1 MIFLKANPELKHT
14 FHRLIQTMDVPVK
27 WDDVFVVLN
36 NYLILPG
43 EVRSLIFNF
52 DNRKVNTNVI
62 EIPIVEEAI
71 QPIEKNV
78 PLTNV
83 LNMVLYAF
91 GKWGAIPGLKV
102 EKDYAQLNE
111 LFTEILRELKMEA
124 GYRDDNF
131 RFYQKGIQV
140 TYEDVIQAA
149 IEAGQK
155 QEEEQEAEEEEKLG
169 LWHNMRWIISHA
181 SFAKT
186 GVTAAEQEAERIGN
200 NFYMVGYQCP
210 ECGERLHM
218 VVYPVDKEFPVETE
232 EGKVYLARAYTC
244 DNCNRFYTP
253 RPGKLLSEGDIYLL
267 DFEDDREAYED
278 YQELLGRRGE
288 KTSNYKF
295 NEYEWER
302 NQKKA
307 EEKDGEKEQEKL
319 SEEQEKL
326 SVEQEKLL
334 EEPKK
339 LMERESEK
347 RTKEPEELTEEK
359 LEERTEEE
367 LERLEDKLESGFYG
381 QEIIKNPKEL
391 KEKIA
396 RKRKELHHSSKKE
409 ASSRKEEKHDRQ
421 QEKEVFWEKSSIE
434 DEEKTQQEAANI
446 REKYDARMKVIE
458 RMSPRQLGELKESIK
473 KETLLEEPQKR
484 EYIEAVEKCIIKKQE
499 KELQKRAEHA
509 QKGNYAQLCR
519 SIEEIEKS
527 DCPKETKESV
537 LAPLYELRQQK
548 AQAEAEELIANMP
561 AVMDRKRYKLFRQ
574 KLEQYKEAD
583 IEPFKEKLEKQREL
597 AEQQEIETLV
607 RRAGKNDR
615 GALYRVWQRLQ
626 EPDFSKE
633 NTKKPLEEIYQ
644 RIQKLDEAAIE
655 RICPDIMGMTFEEG
669 QEAYEKIASGMFL
682 PEIKS
687 NALEL
692 IDKRL
697 TKMKSD
703 ESELLAR
710 KFQEEL
716 KGKVKDTSSLHFNE
730 ARKAMMGEWN
740 GKEADIVNC
749 AVNTYASEHSRY
761 EYPIFV
767 CDATRKETGREGFLL
782 TPEHLFY
789 NSAFSSERIP
799 ILQIKSVSFST
810 GLLNKG
816 IHVNQKNGE
825 KSKLP
830 VGVSSKDWEGFTR
843 VLDEFIKYLKERP
856 ESRKVSYLAKEE
868 HEVKCC
874 YRCGYVYKGGDV
886 CPKCGNRANK

>member
-1 MIFLKANPELKHT
+1 MIFLKANTELKHT
-14 FHRLIQTMDVPVK
+14 FQRLIETMDAPVK
-27 WDDVFVVLN
+27 WNDIFVVLN

-52 DNRKVNTNVI
+52 DNCKVNTNVI

-71 QPIEKNV
+71 QLIEKNV
-78 PLTNV
+78 PLANV

-111 LFTEILRELKMEA
+111 LFTGILRELKMEP

-131 RFYQKGIQV
+131 RFYQKGVQV

-155 QEEEQEAEEEEKLG
+155 EEEEEEAEEEEKLG
-169 LWHNMRWIISHA
+169 LWHNMRWTVSYA
-181 SFAKT
+181 SFVKAE
-186 GVTAAEQEAERIGN
+186 VTVEEQEVERIGN
-200 NFYMVGYQCP
+200 NFYMIGYQCP
-210 ECGERLHM
+210 ECGKRLHM

-244 DNCNRFYTP
+244 DSCNRFYTP

-302 NQKKA
+302 NKK
-307 EEKDGEKEQEKL
+307 
-319 SEEQEKL
+319 
-326 SVEQEKLL
+326 
-334 EEPKK
+334 
-339 LMERESEK
+339 
-347 RTKEPEELTEEK
+347 KEPEDIAEEELGDLTEE
-359 LEERTEEE
+359 LESLTEEE
-367 LERLEDKLESGFYG
+367 LEQLEDKLESGFYR
-381 QEIIKNPKEL
+381 QEKVKNPKEL

-396 RKRKELHHSSKKE
+396 WKRKELQNGKKE
-409 ASSRKEEKHDRQ
+409 TRQ
-421 QEKEVFWEKSSIE
+421 QEKKVSEFSNTKEVKSVQKQKNGELKECDSRQRDFVSDAE
-434 DEEKTQQEAANI
+434 ERQEKTQQEAAKV
-446 REKYDARMKVIE
+446 REKYEARMKVIA
-458 RMSPRQLGELKESIK
+458 RMSPRQLQELRENIK
-473 KETLLEEPQKR
+473 KETQLEEPKKK
-484 EYIEAVEKCIIKKQE
+484 EYIEAVERYIINNQE
-499 KELQKRAEHA
+499 KELQKRAENA

-519 SIEEIEKS
+519 NIEEIEKS
-527 DCPKETKESV
+527 DVPIERKEAV
-537 LAPLYELRQQK
+537 LAPLYEMRQQK

-561 AVMDRKRYKLFRQ
+561 AVMDRKRYNLFRQ

-583 IEPFKEKLEKQREL
+583 IAPFKETLEARREL
-597 AEQQEIETLV
+597 AEKQEIETLI

-633 NTKKPLEEIYQ
+633 NTKKPLEELHQ

-655 RICPDIMGMTFEEG
+655 RICPDIMSMTFEEG
-669 QEAYEKIASGMFL
+669 QEAYEKIQSGMFL

-703 ESELLAR
+703 ESELLVR
-710 KFQEEL
+710 KFQDEL
-716 KGKVKDTSSLHFNE
+716 KGKVKDTSSLHYNE
-730 ARKAMMGEWN
+730 ARKAMMGEWK

-749 AVNTYASEHSRY
+749 AVNTYASECSRY
-761 EYPIFV
+761 EYPILV

-789 NSAFSSERIP
+789 NSAFSSESIP

-830 VGVSSKDWEGFTR
+830 VGLSTKDWEGFTR
-843 VLDEFIKYLKERP
+843 VLDEFIKYLQERP
-856 ESRKVSYLAKEE
+856 ESRKVSYMAKEE